1 MGWAAVGPLA
11 CAIRV
16 SVVVVLALVLAL
28 VVVFFVVWW
37 GGVGAARMPD
47 VLVACPG
54 SLPSCSSTRVPRDGW
69 CLGWWAGGGEGVVHG

>member
-1 MGWAAVGPLA
+1 MGPLA

-37 GGVGAARMPD
+37 DGVGGGPHARRSGGMPGVPAQLLFNPCASGRV
-47 VLVACPG
+47 VLGV
-54 SLPSCSSTRVPRDGW
+54 V
-69 CLGWWAGGGEGVVHG
+69 GWWR